1 MKKRY
6 ILIFLI
12 SFVVFFV
19 LMGGAYFLY
28 KTKITE
34 TDFQK
39 AITENPELKPED
51 PKDDTVVNALLM
63 GVDEARSDIMILA
76 SYNKLN
82 NKMTLVSIPRDTRV
96 EIPGYG
102 FDKINAASARKEGAA
117 LAMET
122 VGHLFQLPIHYYV
135 KIDFKGAERIID
147 ILGGVKVNVPIN
159 MDYDDPAQDLH
170 IHIKRGEQ
178 VLDGEN
184 AVKFVRFRSGYPDQD
199 LGRIKAQQEF
209 IKAFAAKLTSPSS
222 IPKAFSLIDAMSKC
236 IRTNMDQGDIA
247 KYAMQVKDLKVDN
260 IKLYTLP
267 GKPGYAKGVAYYI
280 HDQYELVNL
289 MNQIKRDLEVEAASE
304 PVSVASAEA
313 GGTATDATTGSQGGS
328 DTAEEAGFSPSDIKV
343 QILNS
348 SRKSGMASKLKQELE
363 AKGYQV
369 VKIGD
374 TKDMVFNYT
383 RMVDRCGN
391 PDKVKL
397 AAADLGIDII
407 DNDIDITCGYDITI
421 IIGKDRING
430 GI

>member
-1 MKKRY
+1 MKRRY
-6 ILIFLI
+6 ISIFLI
-12 SFVVFFV
+12 SFIVFFA

-28 KTKITE
+28 KAKITE
-34 TDFQK
+34 PEFEKT
-39 AITENPELKPED
+39 ITENPELKPED
-51 PKDDTVVNALLM
+51 PKDDTIVNALLM

-82 NKMTLVSIPRDTRV
+82 NKLTMISIPRDTRV

-102 FDKINAASARKEGAA
+102 YDKINSASARKEGAA

-122 VGHLFQLPIHYYV
+122 VGHLFDIPVHYYV

-159 MDYDDPAQDLH
+159 MDYEDPAQDLY
-170 IHIKRGEQ
+170 IHLKKGEQ
-178 VLDGEN
+178 VLNGKN

-209 IKAFAAKLTSPSS
+209 IKAFASKLTSPSN

-236 IRTNMDQGDIA
+236 IKTNMDQGEIA
-247 KYAMQVKDLKVDN
+247 KYAMQVKDLKVDT

-289 MNQIKRDLEVEAASE
+289 MNQVKRDLEIEADAS
-304 PVSVASAEA
+304 P
-313 GGTATDATTGSQGGS
+313 TATAGAETTSANASNQNMENGSGKSG
-328 DTAEEAGFSPSDIKV
+328 TNLSPSEIKV

-348 SRKSGMASKLKQELE
+348 TRKSGMASKLKQELE
-363 AKGYQV
+363 DKGYSV
-369 VKIGD
+369 IKVGD
-374 TKDMVFNYT
+374 TKDMVYSYT
-383 RMVDRCGN
+383 RIIDRCG
-391 PDKVKL
+391 DKAKL
-397 AAADLGIDII
+397 EFAAADLGINIV